1 MSKVSV
7 AEAKAKFAEILDRA
21 AAGEEII
28 VTRSGKPVARLM
40 PLAESEPRPFG
51 LCKDWPEVG
60 DEIFEPMSEE
70 DLAWAEGKYND
81 EFGVTLP
88 QYVTTPDKPKK
99 P

>member
-7 AEAKAKFAEILDRA
+7 AEAKAKFAEMLDRA

-51 LCKDWPEVG
+51 VAAHWPKVA
-60 DEIFEPMSEE
+60 DDVLLAPMDEE
-70 DLAWAEGKYND
+70 DLKWAEGGFQD
-81 EFGVTLP
+81 EDGITQPHLVP
-88 QYVTTPDKPKK
+88 KPNTP
-99 P
+99 